1 MPKTVLLPKI
11 QELIQSRDRYKV
23 AYGGRGSG
31 KSYGIAQVMV
41 HRAIAEKTRFL
52 CTRAIQNTLSDS
64 ALAIMKRVIADA
76 ELDSLFKMTEH
87 GLSCASGSEFIFR
100 GLQNPDRIK
109 SLDGIKYC
117 WVEEAHSLSR
127 NAWKMLIPTVREPG
141 SEFWVTFNPDLK
153 TDPTYQMFV
162 ERPRPD
168 ATVVKIN
175 WQDNPYFPAVLAH
188 EKDYDRQNDYEK
200 YVHIWEG
207 GCLEISDAQ
216 IFKGKYR
223 VAPFEAPE
231 GVRFFYGADWGFAQD
246 PTVLIRC
253 FIKNQILWIDYE
265 AYGVGVDIDVT
276 PQLFDMVPG
285 AKKGPINADSARPET
300 ISYIRKNGYAIKG
313 AEKGKGSVEDGI
325 QFIRSFRGVV
335 IHDRC
340 KHTADDFRLYKYKED
355 KLTGEILPEPEDK
368 NNNCI
373 DAVRYALEKLT
384 RGYGS
389 VGNISAAELGL

>member
-1 MPKTVLLPKI
+1 M
-11 QELIQSRDRYKV
+11 
-23 AYGGRGSG
+23 
-31 KSYGIAQVMV
+31 

-87 GLSCASGSEFIFR
+87 GLSCSSGSEFIFR

-117 WVEEAHSLSR
+117 WVEEAHAVAN

-141 SEFWVTFNPDLK
+141 SEFWVTFNPDQES
-153 TDPTYQMFV
+153 DPTFQMFV
-162 ERPRPD
+162 AHPRPD
-168 ATVVKIN
+168 ATIEKIN
-175 WQDNPYFPAVLAH
+175 WQDNQFFPQVLNQ
-188 EKDYDRQNDYEK
+188 EKEYDKQTDYDK
-200 YVHIWEG
+200 YLHVWEG
-207 GCLEISDAQ
+207 HCREISDAQ
-216 IFKGKYR
+216 VFKGKYR
-223 VAPFEAPE
+223 VAPFETP
-231 GVRFFYGADWGFAQD
+231 GDVRFFYGADWGFAQD

-265 AYGVGVDIDVT
+265 AYGVGVDIDAT
-276 PQLFDMVPG
+276 PEMFDKVPDSRRWS
-285 AKKGPINADSARPET
+285 IVADSARPET
-300 ISYIRKNGYAIKG
+300 ISYMKKQGFKMRG

-335 IHDRC
+335 IHERC
-340 KHTADDFRLYKYKED
+340 KHAADDFRLYKYKED
-355 KLTGEILPEPEDK
+355 KLTGEVLPDPEDK

-373 DAVRYALEKLT
+373 DAIRYALEKLA

-389 VGNISAAELGL
+389 VARIPLSDLGL